1 MKTVSITCWLGAGFI
16 AAMIAGAA
24 RTYQKPDSTVDLKG
38 ASRLLA
44 QDVST
49 GENPAD
55 ERSLLPGNTRSSGK
69 DNSLASRF
77 KRDGVVNVGGQVRA
91 PGPYP
96 FTPGLILYAAI
107 QCAGGATEFGS
118 MKRVIVTRKGKRQVY
133 DLTDPKWTHTPLI
146 ANDTIEVP
154 QKNVFG
160 N

>member
-1 MKTVSITCWLGAGFI
+1 MRIPITLGSGGACL
-16 AAMIAGAA
+16 AAAVAITAHTHQLPAPVDANGDIRVMQHGA
-24 RTYQKPDSTVDLKG
+24 TVDG
-38 ASRLLA
+38 SP
-44 QDVST
+44 V
-49 GENPAD
+49 N
-55 ERSLLPGNTRSSGK
+55 ERILPPSKTRSSRK
-69 DNSLASRF
+69 DYSLASRF
-77 KRDGVVNVGGQVRA
+77 KHDGVVNVGGQVRA